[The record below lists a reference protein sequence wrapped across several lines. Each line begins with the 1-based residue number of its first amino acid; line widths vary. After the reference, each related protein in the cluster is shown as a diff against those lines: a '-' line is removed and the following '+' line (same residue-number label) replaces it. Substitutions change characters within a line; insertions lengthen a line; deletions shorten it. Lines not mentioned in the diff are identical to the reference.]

1 MHIRITLLILI
12 GVVFA
17 ACAKPLASVTATQLH
32 GQWSFTD
39 GVKRITL
46 TFNPD
51 GTYTLQ
57 RTSKPAKS
65 IAAVMGQNMML
76 IMLPDDGTWK
86 LTGRNRLYF
95 RGKSGVGMEFH
106 HIRIQGRTLTCRI
119 GEKAAAT
126 FTKID

>member
-1 MHIRITLLILI
+1 MHIKITLLILI

-17 ACAKPLASVTATQLH
+17 ACAKPPVTASQLH
-32 GQWSFTD
+32 GQWSFED

-46 TFNPD
+46 TFVPD

-76 IMLPDDGTWK
+76 IVLPDDGTWK
-86 LTGRNRLYF
+86 LTGRNKLFF
-95 RGKSGVGMEFH
+95 RGKSGVCLEFQ

-119 GEKAAAT
+119 GEESKAT